1 MEIIL
6 ERKLSDRRIFPAID
20 ITRSG
25 TRREE
30 LLLSESELNKIWIL
44 RKILNPNNPV
54 EAMEFLLDKM
64 RRTKTNKQFL
74 EAMRGTALSG
84 D

>member
-1 MEIIL
+1 
-6 ERKLSDRRIFPAID
+6 
-20 ITRSG
+20 
-25 TRREE
+25 RREE
-30 LLLSESELNKIWIL
+30 LLMTDADLNKVWIL

-64 RRTKTNKQFL
+64 KRTKSNKAFL
-74 EAMRGTALSG
+74 ESMKGGVS